1 MNTLQYFQRLC
12 QGYTA
17 EILSL
22 EVKIC
27 HFRRL
32 KLSDFKKPFLTVCP
46 YF

>member
-1 MNTLQYFQRLC
+1 MNTLQYFQSLC

-22 EVKIC
+22 EMKIC

-32 KLSDFKKPFLTVCP
+32 KLSDFKKLFPAVCP